1 MSENE
6 NTEAAESAT
15 TGRTSVRQFRHD
27 AKDRLRQAQNEIGSI
42 RYTPEGGRLHRLVNG
57 VISGILAGRSGLSQE
72 GQVKQINR
80 AIRQVN
86 KNKTY
91 VVDAANAAAASLVTH
106 AEQEVER
113 LTAALAEAEAKVA
126 SLKATDENTGLADNM
141 AAALDETAAIL
152 TEARDF
158 AQNRDFAAHQ
168 ESKGHRVGA
177 DLGPDGDVVDFGAE
191 SADAVAPP
199 SDEDD
204 TEDDEY

>member
-1 MSENE
+1 LSE
-6 NTEAAESAT
+6 NTEAAETAT
-15 TGRTSVRQFRHD
+15 EGRSSVRQFRHD
-27 AKDRLRQAQNEIGSI
+27 AKNRLREAQREIGSI
-42 RYTPEGGRLHRLVNG
+42 RYTPEGSRLYRLVNG
-57 VISGILAGRSGLSQE
+57 VISGILAGRTGLSQE

-106 AEQEVER
+106 AEQEVEN
-113 LTAALAEAEAKVA
+113 LKAALAEAEAKVA
-126 SLKATDENTGLADNM
+126 SLKAEGTDTGLADSM
-141 AAALDETAAIL
+141 VAALDETAAIL

-168 ESKGHRVGA
+168 EAKGHRVG
-177 DLGPDGDVVDFGAE
+177 DDTGPDGDPIDFGAE
-191 SADAVAPP
+191 ESNEAVAPP

-204 TEDDEY
+204 PEDDEY